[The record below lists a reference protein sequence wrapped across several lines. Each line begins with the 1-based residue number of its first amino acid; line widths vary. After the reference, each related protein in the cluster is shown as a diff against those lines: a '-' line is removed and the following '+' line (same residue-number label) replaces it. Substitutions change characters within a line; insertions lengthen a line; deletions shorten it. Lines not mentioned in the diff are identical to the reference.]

1 MVTEEPQNAHLDS
14 RGRATPD
21 APPASSYFESVQ
33 PRSRLARTR
42 VTYKSMTQSLSQH
55 LQRINHVSVMPVLCE
70 ARSIRKYYSKILTDH
85 RDEMAR
91 GDVGRQADAIESMQH
106 GIATALRCSF

>member
-1 MVTEEPQNAHLDS
+1 VGRCLSALMASTFGLSGLRCSQVYLASDTSRTMVTEEPQNAHLDS

-42 VTYKSMTQSLSQH
+42 VTYKVSQVCDFSD
-55 LQRINHVSVMPVLCE
+55 L
-70 ARSIRKYYSKILTDH
+70 
-85 RDEMAR
+85 
-91 GDVGRQADAIESMQH
+91 
-106 GIATALRCSF
+106 